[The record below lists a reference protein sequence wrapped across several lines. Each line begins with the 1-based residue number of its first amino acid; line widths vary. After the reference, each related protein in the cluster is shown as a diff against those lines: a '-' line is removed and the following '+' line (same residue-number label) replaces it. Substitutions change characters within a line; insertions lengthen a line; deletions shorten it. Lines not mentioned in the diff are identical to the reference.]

1 MFTYKP
7 SNMIKFKHVLFLAIF
22 YIIAI
27 DVNAQQSVFQPGDY
41 RDGIYDKENSNNRR
55 FIPYTHL
62 REGDVTWE
70 KRVWR
75 RLDMREKQNQQL
87 YYPITQVTSR
97 ISLMQVISKYVLAGQ
112 IIAFKDEEFLQ
123 PLELSYIR
131 DKMVIRDDSADVPE
145 YDDKGNEFMVKRPG
159 AVDST
164 WTFEFFSSLGLK
176 EDWFFDKQKSVLEVR
191 ILAMEFNVINPK
203 KLELGE
209 FALFYVY
216 FPACRPFLAKHEV
229 YNAKNDAERRTFE
242 DVFWKR
248 QFASVATKETN
259 VYDRA
264 IDRYSKGIDALLESD
279 RIKNDIFRW
288 EHDLW
293 HF

>member
-1 MFTYKP
+1 MSIMNFR
-7 SNMIKFKHVLFLAIF
+7 HVLFLAIF
-22 YIIAI
+22 YIVAI
-27 DVNAQQSVFQPGDY
+27 SAKAQPGVFQPGDY
-41 RDGIYDKENSNNRR
+41 RDGIYDKENSVNRR

-62 REGDVTWE
+62 READVAWE

-75 RLDMREKQNQQL
+75 KIDMREKQNQQL
-87 YYPITQVTSR
+87 YYPKEQVVSR
-97 ISLMQVISKYVLAGQ
+97 ISLMQLISKYVLSGQ
-112 IIAFKDEEFLQ
+112 IMAFKDEEFLQ

-131 DKMVIRDDSADVPE
+131 DKMVIREDSADVE
-145 YDDKGNEFMVKRPG
+145 EFDENGNSYMVKKPG

-164 WTFEFFSSLGLK
+164 WTFEFFSSLELK

-191 ILAMEFNVINPK
+191 ILSMGFNVINPK
-203 KLELGE
+203 KVDLGE
-209 FALFYVY
+209 FPLFYTY
-216 FPACRPFLAKHEV
+216 FPACRPFFAKHEV

-242 DVFWKR
+242 DIFWKR
-248 QFASVATKETN
+248 QFSSVAIKETN
-259 VYDRA
+259 VYDRT
-264 IDRYSKGIDALLESD
+264 IENYSKGIDALLESD

>member
-1 MFTYKP
+1 MKNLLFTLLTIL
-7 SNMIKFKHVLFLAIF
+7 SLA
-22 YIIAI
+22 
-27 DVNAQQSVFQPGDY
+27 VSAQQGVFQPGDY
-41 RDGIYDKENSNNRR
+41 KDGIYDKENAVNRR

-75 RLDMREKQNQQL
+75 DVDMREKVNQPL
-87 YYPITQVTSR
+87 YYPVEFVTGR
-97 ISLMQVISKYVLAGQ
+97 QSLFQVLAKYILQGQ
-112 IIAFKDEEFLQ
+112 IIAFADEEFQ
-123 PLELSYIR
+123 IPLELSAIR
-131 DKMVIRDDSADVPE
+131 DKLKKCDSVDQSSFLEDGSEVNVKIFVCDSLSILRSIRS
-145 YDDKGNEFMVKRPG
+145 YR
-159 AVDST
+159 
-164 WTFEFFSSLGLK
+164 LK

-203 KLELGE
+203 RIELGE
-209 FALFYVY
+209 FPLFYTY
-216 FPACRPFLAKHEV
+216 FPACRPFFAKHEV

-242 DVFWKR
+242 DIFWKR
-248 QFASVATKETN
+248 QFSSVATRETN
-259 VYDRA
+259 VYDRT
-264 IDRYSKGIDALLESD
+264 IERYSKGIDALLESD

>member
-1 MFTYKP
+1 MKQV
-7 SNMIKFKHVLFLAIF
+7 KFGLLMLIVLTSAFNAI
-22 YIIAI
+22 
-27 DVNAQQSVFQPGDY
+27 AQQSVFQPGDY
-41 RDGIYDKENSNNRR
+41 KDGIYEKENSTNRK

-62 REGDVTWE
+62 READVAWE

-87 YYPITQVTSR
+87 YYPTLPVVSR
-97 ISLMQVISKYVLAGQ
+97 ISLMQLIQKYVLSGA
-112 IIAFKDEEFLQ
+112 IIPFADEEFLQ
-123 PLELSYIR
+123 PIELSVIR
-131 DKMVIRDDSADVPE
+131 DKMVIREDSADVEE
-145 YDDKGNEFMVKRPG
+145 YDAEGNSFMVKKPG

-164 WTFEFFSSLGLK
+164 WTYEFFSSLGLK

-203 KLELGE
+203 KVDLGE
-209 FALFYVY
+209 FPLFYTY
-216 FPACRPFLAKHEV
+216 FPACRPFLAKYEV
-229 YNAKNDAERRTFE
+229 YNAKNDSERRTFE
-242 DVFWKR
+242 DIFWKR
-248 QFASVATKETN
+248 QFSSVVTKETN
-259 VYDRA
+259 VYDRT